1 MKVNHKCILQTKKLL
16 TLLQYPVW
24 LSDDL
29 YLFQDLS
36 PHWNDAI
43 AHHLKLFGGDHT
55 QVQDATLGVWPPVID
70 THDHAL
76 LVAKVGYPNHRIER
90 QVFMSGG

>member
-43 AHHLKLFGGDHT
+43 THHLKLFCSDYT
-55 QVQDATLGVWPPVID
+55 QVLDASLGVWPPVID

-76 LVAKVGYPNHRIER
+76 AIAKVSYLEHCVER
-90 QVFMSGG
+90 HVFMSGS